1 MFDVLPRNATIPITR
16 DPDLD
21 MELAEGAALYLTRQ
35 GLAHQA
41 IVRCL
46 ADEFELDRA
55 TAETLTD
62 LVKVDLDNR

>member
-1 MFDVLPRNATIPITR
+1 MFDVLPMNATIPFTR

-21 MELAEGAALYLTRQ
+21 MALAEGAALYLTRQ
-35 GLAHQA
+35 GLARQA

-55 TAETLTD
+55 TAEMLTS
-62 LVKVDLDNR
+62 LAGVGLDDR